1 MHYPFSFGARS
12 YGWLYLFIY
21 LHILSTWKEGHAK
34 SRGFHVYPREAMQC
48 LTTLFFICTFFGRLD
63 VLLPPISYYVLC
75 VDAFVLG
82 HVGTHV
88 ILRSDRNREPAS
100 CRRDC
105 NGTRGIVI

>member
-1 MHYPFSFGARS
+1 MAISV
-12 YGWLYLFIY
+12 YLFTYSIY
-21 LHILSTWKEGHAK
+21 MEGRPCQEQRVSRVPEGGHAMPN
-34 SRGFHVYPREAMQC
+34 HP
-48 LTTLFFICTFFGRLD
+48 FFISTFFGRLD